1 MTRAKWKVWNEEME
15 KEEEKTRTAVMR
27 KVIDKKVRAEQ
38 VIENWTSE
46 ILCILNR
53 HFSMK
58 FNGVCCYEASSY
70 KHNEFMWL
78 TGYFVVL

>member
-1 MTRAKWKVWNEEME
+1 MIRAKWEGWNEEKE
-15 KEEEKTRTAVMR
+15 KEGEKTRTAVMR
-27 KVIDKKVRAEQ
+27 KVMDKKGRAEKVTQ
-38 VIENWTSE
+38 NWTSE

-70 KHNEFMWL
+70 ITMNLCGIWA
-78 TGYFVVL
+78 TS